1 MFHRIRDGAAD
12 TKTRVTSTRHIAA
25 IEKKKRKDTRKKN
38 RLSKM
43 FMIQKIS
50 KASNADDSN

>member
-25 IEKKKRKDTRKKN
+25 IEKKKKDTRKKN

-43 FMIQKIS
+43 FMIQKIL

>member
-12 TKTRVTSTRHIAA
+12 TKTRVTSTRHITA
-25 IEKKKRKDTRKKN
+25 IEKKKKKN
-38 RLSKM
+38 KKKNTVSKM
-43 FMIQKIS
+43 FMIQKIL